1 MKTLESLSK
10 YFIVFLF
17 IFVFL
22 LQNLFAEEAVD
33 IWKIDNQNKIE
44 EENNSEIKI
53 EEPKENSIYQMQSEN
68 KLKTINEEKTLL
80 DPVKLAGI
88 FDPQEYGLSLEMWS
102 NSNGKIIKSGG
113 PELALELEKKGYEN
127 FN

>member
-44 EENNSEIKI
+44 EENNIEIKI
-53 EEPKENSIYQMQSEN
+53 EEPKENSIYQCNQ
-68 KLKTINEEKTLL
+68 KIN
-80 DPVKLAGI
+80 
-88 FDPQEYGLSLEMWS
+88 
-102 NSNGKIIKSGG
+102 
-113 PELALELEKKGYEN
+113 
-127 FN
+127 